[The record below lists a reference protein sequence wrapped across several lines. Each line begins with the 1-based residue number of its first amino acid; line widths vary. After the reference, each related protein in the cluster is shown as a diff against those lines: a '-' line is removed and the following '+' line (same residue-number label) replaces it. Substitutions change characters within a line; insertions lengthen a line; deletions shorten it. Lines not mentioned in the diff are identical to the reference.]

1 MNGYGRFLLPTA
13 VALLAIGYLGFATA
27 PPDDPPSGMH
37 LNEFGR
43 LPIND
48 RGRTKPIDAAAR
60 TDLTLISGRQTF
72 YDEQKHERSA
82 VEWMLDALTAHLRQD
97 GAGTPA
103 WEHKVYRIEN
113 LEVLNLL
120 GLPTRPGSYR
130 YSIEEM
136 QPKLKAFEDA
146 LHTAQ
151 DKKEQDLELTDKKV
165 MELGDHLQIQLSL
178 EEMNTPLLLDPEHP
192 DKPRSLRDIAAAWK
206 ADASARV
213 AKGED
218 VHQVVQ
224 TMPPFLMLLSAYADN
239 DAPNFNKTL
248 DAYHQELEAKL
259 PSETYK
265 AGLEADFNAFD
276 PFYQCAVL
284 YFGVLLLT
292 SLSWVVTKYSK
303 TLNWS
308 AFVLAVI
315 TVLVHTGALIVR
327 MYLMNRWGVF
337 VTNLY
342 GTAIFI
348 GWVVALLGLVFEAL
362 NRNGLGNFVLS
373 VAGFATMIIAQY
385 LAMGEDTMEMM
396 RAVLD
401 TNFWLATHVTTVNVG
416 YAGTMAAGLLGALF
430 ILRGVFTTSL
440 SKEAVRSFGDV
451 IYGAVCFATLFS
463 FTGTVLGGIWADQ
476 SWGRFWG
483 WDPKENGAL
492 LIVVWNA
499 LVLHA
504 RWGGLIK
511 QRGMAV
517 LTLLGNI
524 IVIWSWWGVN
534 MLGVGLHAYANAD
547 PAMLFWVLTFV
558 GLFLA
563 IAAVGMMP
571 MHLWRSFRPENAEG
585 PPAGAPA
592 IPNGRS
598 QPARGKTGVI
608 PGPA

>member
-1 MNGYGRFLLPTA
+1 MNGYGRFLLPAA
-13 VALLAIGYLGFATA
+13 VGLLAIGYLGFATA
-27 PPDDPPSGMH
+27 PPDDPANGMH
-37 LNEFGR
+37 LNEFGK
-43 LPIND
+43 LPIVD
-48 RGRTKPIDAAAR
+48 HGRPKPIDAAAR
-60 TDLTLISGRQTF
+60 TDLTLISGKQTF

-103 WEHKVYRIEN
+103 WEHKVYRVEN

-151 DKKEQDLELTDKKV
+151 DKKEQDLELTDKKIL
-165 MELGDHLQIQLSL
+165 ELGDHLQIQLSL

-192 DKPRSLRDIAAAWK
+192 DKPRSLRDVAAAWR

-218 VHQVVQ
+218 VDQVLQ
-224 TMPPFLMLLSAYADN
+224 TMPPFLMLLSAYAKN
-239 DAPNFNKTL
+239 DAPAFNKTL
-248 DAYHQELEAKL
+248 DAYHQQLEAKL
-259 PSETYK
+259 PGETYK

-292 SLSWVVTKYSK
+292 SLSWVVTPYSK
-303 TLNWS
+303 PLNWS

-327 MYLMNRWGVF
+327 MYLMGRPMVF

-348 GWVVALLGLVFEAL
+348 GWVAAVLGLVFEAL
-362 NRNGLGNFVLS
+362 NRNGIGNFVLS
-373 VAGFATMIIAQY
+373 VAGFITMIIAQY

-416 YAGTMAAGLLGALF
+416 YAGTMTAGLLGALF

-440 SKEAVRSFGDV
+440 GKEAVRNFGDV

-517 LTLLGNI
+517 LTLFGNI
-524 IVIWSWWGVN
+524 ITIWSWWGVN

-547 PAMLFWVLTFV
+547 IALLWTVLTAV
-558 GLFLA
+558 AIHLGIMAIGLL
-563 IAAVGMMP
+563 P
-571 MHLWRSFRPENAEG
+571 PSLWRSFQAENVEG
-585 PPAGAPA
+585 PASIAGGLFSRRAAKPA
-592 IPNGRS
+592 
-598 QPARGKTGVI
+598 
-608 PGPA
+608 